1 MLGRCF
7 GETDRGLPAAPSGC
21 LGWIFLPLE
30 TSSRNLLTEF
40 HRTVVKVPWTGF
52 GTSPDASFEVFL
64 SPSIGASSGCAHGGG
79 GVTSERLLE
88 GGYAFLRRCF

>member
-1 MLGRCF
+1 MGGGSL
-7 GETDRGLPAAPSGC
+7 LPLPGC
-21 LGWIFLPLE
+21 LRWIFRPLETPLE
-30 TSSRNLLTEF
+30 TSSRNFIEPSRKYPGLVSERL
-40 HRTVVKVPWTGF
+40 
-52 GTSPDASFEVFL
+52 PDASFEVFL